1 MVLTLDGRVFNQII
15 VAQLLRMNEHRPRY
29 LDLVIKCERTNELW
43 GALPMP
49 ASRCASFARALT
61 SISAESRRSTS
72 SNSDI
77 CSYE

>member
-1 MVLTLDGRVFNQII
+1 
-15 VAQLLRMNEHRPRY
+15 MNEHRTGHF
-29 LDLVIKCERTNELW
+29 DFIIKRERTNELW